1 MYKFFVNNEQISDKH
16 IEIRES
22 DVNHIVNV
30 LRLGVG
36 SKVIVCDKQNSIS
49 YMVEIE
55 KLEKEKVL
63 GLIIEKIEDTTETY
77 INIDL
82 FQGLPK
88 ADKMEYIIQ
97 KGTELGVKN
106 IFPVILER
114 CIVKIDEKSIVKKI
128 DRWQKIA
135 EVAAKQSKRDI
146 VPKIENVIN
155 LENIC
160 KNIDKYDIIILA
172 YENENK
178 TSLKEELKKL
188 NKNKKLNIGI
198 IIGPEGGFSER
209 EIQRLVECGTKCVS
223 LGKRILR
230 TETASIVAISNIIY
244 EFEL

>member
-1 MYKFFVNNEQISDKH
+1 MYKFFVNNEQISGKH
-16 IEIRES
+16 IEIRGS

-178 TSLKEELKKL
+178 TSLKEELK
-188 NKNKKLNIGI
+188 
-198 IIGPEGGFSER
+198 
-209 EIQRLVECGTKCVS
+209 
-223 LGKRILR
+223 
-230 TETASIVAISNIIY
+230 
-244 EFEL
+244 

>member
-1 MYKFFVNNEQISDKH
+1 MYKFFVNNEQISGKY
-16 IEIRES
+16 IEIRGS

-106 IFPVILER
+106 IFL
-114 CIVKIDEKSIVKKI
+114 
-128 DRWQKIA
+128 
-135 EVAAKQSKRDI
+135 
-146 VPKIENVIN
+146 
-155 LENIC
+155 
-160 KNIDKYDIIILA
+160 
-172 YENENK
+172 
-178 TSLKEELKKL
+178 
-188 NKNKKLNIGI
+188 
-198 IIGPEGGFSER
+198 
-209 EIQRLVECGTKCVS
+209 
-223 LGKRILR
+223 
-230 TETASIVAISNIIY
+230 
-244 EFEL
+244 

>member
-1 MYKFFVNNEQISDKH
+1 MYKFFVNNEQISGKY
-16 IEIRES
+16 IEIRGS

-128 DRWQKIA
+128 
-135 EVAAKQSKRDI
+135 
-146 VPKIENVIN
+146 
-155 LENIC
+155 ENIC